1 MGSFSIDNIL
11 GVDNKSITKTK
22 DDRLDLSIY
31 KDNRE
36 LLRNTNDDVIKT
48 GHLNNIRH
56 IDSAQLF
63 YQHIFHEWNRSNQIN
78 S

>member
-36 LLRNTNDDVIKT
+36 LLRNTNVDVIKT
-48 GHLNNIRH
+48 GHLNNICH